1 LLTAH
6 RWPSPDLPFVAKLD
20 ERRRLA
26 GPLAADRQV
35 DAPLQRPLIFVSLEI
50 VPGQRRHRVLG
61 CRIAA
66 SFGTLVAILA
76 MLIKEGP
83 KDHRHGLMAIIYNR
97 LVEHLE
103 RIGKEQP
110 LELPNEYEGTIQ

>member
-1 LLTAH
+1 
-6 RWPSPDLPFVAKLD
+6 
-20 ERRRLA
+20 
-26 GPLAADRQV
+26 
-35 DAPLQRPLIFVSLEI
+35 
-50 VPGQRRHRVLG
+50 
-61 CRIAA
+61 
-66 SFGTLVAILA
+66 

>member
-1 LLTAH
+1 MTMRSGDRTFFGKVLELIDKNAAGANP
-6 RWPSPDLPFVAKLD
+6 RQAPDLVRD
-20 ERRRLA
+20 
-26 GPLAADRQV
+26 
-35 DAPLQRPLIFVSLEI
+35 
-50 VPGQRRHRVLG
+50 
-61 CRIAA
+61 
-66 SFGTLVAILA
+66 LVATLA
-76 MLIKEGP
+76 MQIKEGP